1 MLKVNMQSKIK
12 LQKGASLIEVL
23 IALFLLAVGLLGV
36 LAMQTESLKLNQQ
49 SYGSTQALF
58 LANDAVERMRTNIMV
73 LAKEDQSSPTLDQ
86 AFPTANLNDW
96 KASVVSQLPGGI
108 GDIAAVNGASSTF
121 KITITYPQQSLVNE
135 NKDAAVES
143 EDITYVLFASL

>member
-1 MLKVNMQSKIK
+1 MLTVNLQQKIK
-12 LQKGASLIEVL
+12 SQKGASLIEVM
-23 IALFLLAVGLLGV
+23 IALFLLGVGLLGV
-36 LAMQTESLKLNQQ
+36 LAMQAESLKLNQQ

-73 LAKEDQSSPTLDQ
+73 LDEEDQKSPSKLQ
-86 AFPTANLNDW
+86 AFPATELNIW
-96 KASVVSQLPGGI
+96 KGEVVAQLPGGTGEI
-108 GDIAAVNGASSTF
+108 DLVDGATSTF

-135 NKDAAVES
+135 NKSAES